1 MSANRGRLLKAV
13 PSEGLRRLAAPFP
26 TSAPVSAFVGAMAAV
41 PVATADHTTGIVAT
55 ANALHTPAFSQQDL
69 EEAFAQ
75 GHDVGLAAARA
86 EREHAVVHF
95 VAAID
100 RCRNDLVTE
109 QRRAA
114 EGVTADMVELGL
126 EIARWVLG
134 RALAVDPTVML
145 ERLAPAIADLE
156 GDESI
161 EVSVSTELA
170 AMVQEHL
177 GAKATVVGDPAF
189 SIEEFTLR
197 AGQASV
203 QSRFTD
209 IAHIVR
215 RALLASE
222 REEADA

>member
-26 TSAPVSAFVGAMAAV
+26 TSAPVSAFAGAMAAA
-41 PVATADHTTGIVAT
+41 PVASFDETNGTVTASS
-55 ANALHTPAFSQQDL
+55 ALHAPTFTQQDL
-69 EEAFAQ
+69 DEAFAR
-75 GHDVGLAAARA
+75 GHDVGVAAARA
-86 EREHAVVHF
+86 EREHAVVNF

-100 RCRNDLVTE
+100 RCRNDLVAE

-134 RALAVDPTVML
+134 RALAIDPSVML

-161 EVSVSTELA
+161 EVFVSTELA
-170 AMVQEHL
+170 ETVQEHL
-177 GAKATVVGDPAF
+177 GTKATVVGDPTF